1 MRVEMTDTRPCT
13 CAPDERPYPC
23 QHQYALGLCR
33 KAEIRSLRA
42 ELDRCIAQI
51 GDLARLRSEEEVTH
65 GHVMGRIAIAL
76 FREYNNRTDEECVA
90 KVAEVVYERDNLRQH
105 LHDEHQRHV
114 GTMDERDA
122 LAADAARY
130 RWLRE
135 GHRGC
140 YNNVMIYA
148 GNSLD
153 AAIDAAMMG
162 ASDEQAE

>member
-1 MRVEMTDTRPCT
+1 MTDTRPCT

-51 GDLARLRSEEEVTH
+51 GDLAKLRSEEEVAH

-76 FREYNNRTDEECVA
+76 FGERNNRTDEECVKQA
-90 KVAEVVYERDNLRQH
+90 TDVICERNRLRQH
-105 LHDEHQRHV
+105 LHDEHQRHI

-122 LAADAARY
+122 IARQLATSRALLMECAQNLSPPWQNPDHPLWSLKARI
-130 RWLRE
+130 
-135 GHRGC
+135 
-140 YNNVMIYA
+140 NATFA
-148 GNSLD
+148 GQQS
-153 AAIDAAMMG
+153 
-162 ASDEQAE
+162 